1 MTDPDAQTAMP
12 TAMAAPPPL
21 LSIVVPVRNHRYA
34 LAMMRGVLALPDAD
48 IELVLHD
55 ASAETDLAEL
65 IAREINDPR
74 LRYHFVGQG
83 LSLYRNFNA
92 AVTWATGEYLCFV
105 GEDDGV
111 SPQIAAAARWARAN
125 NLDAVRDTRRAR
137 YYWPDMGSSGA
148 LAQQS
153 GRLFLDT
160 RFTGAAHLADVE
172 AALHT
177 LMRSGGQ
184 DYLALDLPKL
194 YHGLVRRSC
203 VEALRA
209 QTGETFKGLTPDIYA
224 AVALTPFVRRV
235 ATVDYPLTID
245 GTASGSNAG
254 DSARRGHRGLLQ
266 NSPHLKDRP
275 DYDWPAPVPRF
286 YSVET
291 IWAESALVA
300 AKAIG
305 RDDLLAEFNQTELC
319 ARCLAAHPDYA
330 RVLLPEL
337 QRLTADAPSATRARL
352 QIAQRW
358 APLQAT
364 NLARAGYRRTRQAL
378 RLSADYI
385 RTLEPLED
393 NAAAM
398 GALGRA
404 LVESGRAFDA
414 VVPKAI

>member
-1 MTDPDAQTAMP
+1 MTH
-12 TAMAAPPPL
+12 PPASGPAPL

-34 LAMMRGVLALPDAD
+34 LAMLRGVLALPDAD

-55 ASAETDLAEL
+55 ASAETDLAET
-65 IAREINDPR
+65 IARTVDDPR

-92 AVTWATGEYLCFV
+92 AATWPTGEYICFV

-111 SPQIAAAARWARAN
+111 SPQIVAAARWARAN

-160 RFTGAAHLADVE
+160 RFTGAARLADVE

-194 YHGLVRRSC
+194 YHGLVRRRC
-203 VEALRA
+203 VEALRER
-209 QTGETFKGLTPDIYA
+209 TGETFKGLTPDIYA
-224 AVALTPFVRRV
+224 AVALTPFVQRV

-245 GTASGSNAG
+245 GTASASNAG
-254 DSARRGHRGLLQ
+254 ASARRGHRGLLQ
-266 NSPHLKDRP
+266 SSPHLSDRP
-275 DYDWPAPVPRF
+275 DYPWPAPVPRF

-300 AKAIG
+300 AQAIG
-305 RDDLLAEFNQTELC
+305 RDDLLAAFNQAELC

-330 RVLLPEL
+330 HVLLPEVR
-337 QRLTADAPSATRARL
+337 RLTADAQDATRARL
-352 QIAQRW
+352 QVAGRW

-364 NLARAGYRRTRQAL
+364 NLARAGYRRARQAL

-398 GALGRA
+398 HALGSELEKGGRSFA
-404 LVESGRAFDA
+404 SLVPERL
-414 VVPKAI
+414 